1 MVLTPHSQSIRLYF
15 KNTWRERKTVAQR
28 IILRYRNETKM
39 KFILVLLL
47 ATGLAIALAEPRQ
60 QQQPRGVIH
69 QIKAGVAGPNPYIFL
84 SVPHGRSQMIQGF
97 EVVDGDDDDEQVL
110 KIENHNDD
118 DEVEEEDDDENMDE
132 EDLEENIQH
141 DDDDEDDE
149 DEMTLDVMKNI
160 NANTQVRK
168 TQHVSLPLKNGKN
181 TQMMVSREH
190 AGAIMVPDE
199 IIEIEGQSVI
209 DEKTGKPAIL
219 LPRSILDSIPD
230 GSVVALMERPVEGRS
245 AGEERANRVI
255 VRRRRR
261 GSRRNVKRGR
271 RGNRRRVNRRRGGNR
286 RRNSGNRV
294 RVVRVNGNRRRV
306 VRGGNRRRRV
316 IRA

>member
-1 MVLTPHSQSIRLYF
+1 
-15 KNTWRERKTVAQR
+15 
-28 IILRYRNETKM
+28 M
-39 KFILVLLL
+39 KFTLVLLL
-47 ATGLAIALAEPRQ
+47 AIGLAMALAEPEPKQ
-60 QQQPRGVIH
+60 QLPRGVIH

-84 SVPHGRSQMIQGF
+84 TVPHGRSQVIQGF
-97 EVVDGDDDDEQVL
+97 EVVEGDD
-110 KIENHNDD
+110 DD
-118 DEVEEEDDDENMDE
+118 DEVEKISKIENHDEEEMEDEDEEDNVDDDEMEDNMP
-132 EDLEENIQH
+132 QH
-141 DDDDEDDE
+141 DDDDDEEDD
-149 DEMTLDVMKNI
+149 DMILDVMKNI
-160 NANTQVRK
+160 DTK
-168 TQHVSLPLKNGKN
+168 
-181 TQMMVSREH
+181 TQMMVSREN

-230 GSVVALMERPVEGRS
+230 GSVVALMERPIEGRS

-271 RGNRRRVNRRRGGNR
+271 RGNRRRVVNRRRGGNR
-286 RRNSGNRV
+286 RRRNGNRV

-306 VRGGNRRRRV
+306 IRGNRRRRV
-316 IRA
+316 IRV

>member
-1 MVLTPHSQSIRLYF
+1 
-15 KNTWRERKTVAQR
+15 
-28 IILRYRNETKM
+28 M
-39 KFILVLLL
+39 KFTLVLLL
-47 ATGLAIALAEPRQ
+47 ATGLAIALAEPEPEPKQ
-60 QQQPRGVIH
+60 QHPRGVIH
-69 QIKAGVAGPNPYIFL
+69 QVKAGVAGPNPYIFL
-84 SVPHGRSQMIQGF
+84 TVPHGRSQVIQGF
-97 EVVDGDDDDEQVL
+97 EVVDGDTEDNEDKISPDSEDIAEEDDEEMMADDDDDVE
-110 KIENHNDD
+110 ENMQHDEDD
-118 DEVEEEDDDENMDE
+118 DEEEDDMV
-132 EDLEENIQH
+132 
-141 DDDDEDDE
+141 
-149 DEMTLDVMKNI
+149 LDVMKNI
-160 NANTQVRK
+160 DSKTQVRK
-168 TQHVSLPLKNGKN
+168 TQQVSLPLKNGKN
-181 TQMMVSREH
+181 TQMMVSREN

-230 GSVVALMERPVEGRS
+230 GSVVALMERPIEGRS

-271 RGNRRRVNRRRGGNR
+271 RGNRRRVNRRRSGNR
-286 RRNSGNRV
+286 RRRNGNRV
-294 RVVRVNGNRRRV
+294 RVVRVSGNRRRG